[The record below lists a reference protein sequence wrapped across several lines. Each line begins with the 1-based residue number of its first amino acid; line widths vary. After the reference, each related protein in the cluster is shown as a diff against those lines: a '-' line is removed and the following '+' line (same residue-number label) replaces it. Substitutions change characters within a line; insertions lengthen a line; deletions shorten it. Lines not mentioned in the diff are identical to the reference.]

1 MSRFRCTV
9 LDAADF
15 KEIGICSFADV
26 HIRDGTCYGKRQM
39 KRRSF
44 LAIGLGWHPF
54 QKPGLQIAGI
64 EFHVKRHG
72 FFGTHRYLLIH
83 GDEKTA
89 REVLDT
95 WMYFHP
101 GTAYFSAVPTR
112 NVPLL
117 GGAVDPNRMFSRVG
131 AQRSLS
137 SLNPAW
143 TQDQVRHALDSLDL
157 HREKLIRH
165 LIPPK
170 GGLLVV
176 LHNNSGGYNV
186 NEELSDSDKIS
197 IKEPARPHEFFL
209 CTDERDF
216 ELLATSP
223 YNVVLQNKKPQ
234 ADDGSLS
241 RLAAAREF
249 RYVNLETTL
258 GYYEAQ
264 LERLDWLDRHLPAR
278 R

>member
-1 MSRFRCTV
+1 
-9 LDAADF
+9 
-15 KEIGICSFADV
+15 V
-26 HIRDGTCYGKRQM
+26 HTRDGTCYGKRRM
-39 KRRSF
+39 ERRSF
-44 LAIGLGWHPF
+44 LAIGLGFNPF
-54 QKPGLQIAGI
+54 HKPELEIAGI
-64 EFHVKRHG
+64 NFHVRRHG

-101 GTAYFSAVPTR
+101 GTAYVSAAPTR
-112 NVPLL
+112 NVPLS
-117 GGAVDPNRMFSRVG
+117 GGVVDPNRMFSRVG
-131 AQRSLS
+131 AEANLK
-137 SLNPAW
+137 SLNPSW
-143 TQDQVRHALDSLDL
+143 TPDQVGQALDILDR
-157 HREKLIRH
+157 HREKLLKH

-186 NEELSDSDKIS
+186 NDELADSDQTS
-197 IKEPARPHEFFL
+197 IKQPTRPHEFFL
-209 CTDERDF
+209 CTNQEDYEV
-216 ELLATSP
+216 LAGSP
-223 YNVVLQNKKPQ
+223 YNVVLQNKKPR

-241 RLAAAREF
+241 RLAAARGF

-264 LERLDWLDRHLPAR
+264 LERLDWLDRHVPAR